1 MTTPSLIFYHL
12 QTPHSQHSCPRV
24 TAQVNNPH
32 RRFPRFGAQVRQV
45 VYGLLPIMEHPLTI
59 LAGSFLVYTSMF
71 CLTTILTRDRM
82 VSDEKNQN
90 LISWNASGTSF
101 FISRVNEF
109 ASTVLPLHF
118 KHNNFSSFVRQL
130 NMYTLPSTTADF

>member
-1 MTTPSLIFYHL
+1 
-12 QTPHSQHSCPRV
+12 
-24 TAQVNNPH
+24 
-32 RRFPRFGAQVRQV
+32 
-45 VYGLLPIMEHPLTI
+45 
-59 LAGSFLVYTSMF
+59 MF
-71 CLTTILTRDRM
+71 CLTMILTRDRM

-130 NMYTLPSTTADF
+130 NMYTLPSTAADF